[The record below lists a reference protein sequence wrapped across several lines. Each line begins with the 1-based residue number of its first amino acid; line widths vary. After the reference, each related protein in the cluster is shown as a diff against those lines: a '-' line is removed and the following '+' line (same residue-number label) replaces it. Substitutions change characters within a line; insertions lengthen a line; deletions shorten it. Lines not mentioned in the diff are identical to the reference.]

1 MGSRFFLNQPMIVLG
16 REAGC
21 DIVLDHESISRRHV
35 RIDKEK
41 SGPLTASDLSS
52 TNGSFV
58 NDKPANSTPLN
69 NGDYLRV
76 GACLFRFLGEGNVEA
91 DYHEVIYNLTILD
104 PLTGC
109 GNKRYF
115 HETLEKEVARSN
127 RYKRPLSLVIADLD
141 HFKKVNDSMG
151 HLTGDATLKSFAL
164 LARNCIRS
172 EEVLCR
178 FGGEEFAIICP
189 ETTMENALVV
199 AERIRTR
206 LAVYTMEHGGNK
218 FSQTASFG
226 VASMI
231 GNPPFT
237 ADQLIQAADQKLYL
251 AKNSGRNKTMG

>member
-109 GNKRYF
+109 G
-115 HETLEKEVARSN
+115 EQ
-127 RYKRPLSLVIADLD
+127 
-141 HFKKVNDSMG
+141 
-151 HLTGDATLKSFAL
+151 AL
-164 LARNCIRS
+164 
-172 EEVLCR
+172 
-178 FGGEEFAIICP
+178 
-189 ETTMENALVV
+189 
-199 AERIRTR
+199 
-206 LAVYTMEHGGNK
+206 
-218 FSQTASFG
+218 FS
-226 VASMI
+226 
-231 GNPPFT
+231 
-237 ADQLIQAADQKLYL
+237 
-251 AKNSGRNKTMG
+251 